1 MSRPDIQADPTV
13 AGPDPASSEP
23 GAGVTARGRRRPPAV
38 VPYVIIG
45 IYLLAAVIGPLLID
59 YDPVATE
66 VTERLLAPGSETSSG
81 TAWLGTDAVGRDVL
95 AQIVYGARTS
105 FIIGI
110 AVVGVCSVVGIV
122 LGALAGFVRGLPD
135 AVVSRAIDILL
146 AFPGILLAIIIAG
159 VLDRGMHVVIIAL
172 SVGGWVGFARLSR
185 SITMST
191 RERDWVDAAR
201 IMGVSKNATLR
212 RHIVPFLAGSVI
224 ALATIELAS
233 AILSEAALSFLGLGL
248 PPDIVSWGQS
258 IANGRDYLGTAW
270 WITVFPGVAL
280 TVLVICIGLVG
291 DRLTRQYTRKRD

>member
-1 MSRPDIQADPTV
+1 MTQAEMLGTEPAATPSASARP
-13 AGPDPASSEP
+13 
-23 GAGVTARGRRRPPAV
+23 RRRRLAT

-45 IYLLAAVIGPLLID
+45 IYLLAAIIGPLLID

-110 AVVGVCSVVGIV
+110 AVVSVCSVVGV
-122 LGALAGFVRGLPD
+122 ALGSLAGYLRGLSD
-135 AVVSRAIDILL
+135 AAVSRVIDVMM

-159 VLDRGMHVVIIAL
+159 ILGRGMHVVIIAL

-185 SITMST
+185 SLTMST

-201 IMGVSKNATLR
+201 IMGVSKTATLI

-224 ALATIELAS
+224 ALGTIELAS
-233 AILSEAALSFLGLGL
+233 AILAEAALSFLGLGL
-248 PPDIVSWGQS
+248 PPDVVSWGQS
-258 IANGRDYLGTAW
+258 IANGRAYLGTAW

-280 TVLVICIGLVG
+280 TVLVICIGLTG
-291 DRLTRQYTRKRD
+291 DRLTRRYTRKRD

>member
-1 MSRPDIQADPTV
+1 MTQSDILLTEAPGPV
-13 AGPDPASSEP
+13 APL
-23 GAGVTARGRRRPPAV
+23 ARRRRRRPLAV

-45 IYLLAAVIGPLLID
+45 LYVLAATIGPFLID

-66 VTERLLAPGSETSSG
+66 VTERLLPPGSATRSG

-95 AQIVYGARTS
+95 AQVVYGARTS

-110 AVVGVCSVVGIV
+110 AVVTACGLIGVA
-122 LGALAGFVRGLPD
+122 LGALAGYSGGLPD
-135 AVVSRAIDILL
+135 AVVSRTIDVLM
-146 AFPGILLAIIIAG
+146 AFPGILLAIVIAG
-159 VLDRGMHVVIIAL
+159 LLERGMHVVIIAL

-201 IMGVSKNATLR
+201 IMGVSRSATLK
-212 RHIVPFLAGSVI
+212 RHIVPFLTGSVV

-233 AILSEAALSFLGLGL
+233 AVLSEAALSFLGLGL
-248 PPDIVSWGQS
+248 PPHIVSWGQA
-258 IANGRDYLGTAW
+258 IAGGREHLATAW
-270 WITVFPGVAL
+270 WITVFPGIAL

-291 DRLTRQYTRKRD
+291 DRLTRRFTRKRD

>member
-1 MSRPDIQADPTV
+1 MTQADLLGADPVPDVEAPT
-13 AGPDPASSEP
+13 
-23 GAGVTARGRRRPPAV
+23 RRRKRPLAA

-45 IYLLAAVIGPLLID
+45 VYLLAAIIGPLLID
-59 YDPVATE
+59 YDPVRTE
-66 VTERLLAPGSETSSG
+66 VTERLLPPGSQTSTG
-81 TAWLGTDAVGRDVL
+81 TAWLGTDAVGRDML

-110 AVVGVCSVVGIV
+110 AVVGVCGTVGV
-122 LGALAGFVRGLPD
+122 ALGALAGYLRGLSD
-135 AVVSRAIDILL
+135 AVVSRLIDILM

-159 VLDRGMHVVIIAL
+159 ILGRGMHVVIIAL

-201 IMGVSKNATLR
+201 IMGVSKPATLT

-233 AILSEAALSFLGLGL
+233 AILAEAALSFLGLGL
-248 PPDIVSWGQS
+248 PPDVVSWGQS
-258 IANGRDYLGTAW
+258 IANGREYLETAW
-270 WITVFPGVAL
+270 WITVFPGIAL
-280 TVLVICIGLVG
+280 TILVISIGLAG
-291 DRLTRQYTRKRD
+291 DRLTRRYTRKRD

>member
-1 MSRPDIQADPTV
+1 MSQSDLLLV
-13 AGPDPASSEP
+13 DPAP
-23 GAGVTARGRRRPPAV
+23 VPVAAVTGRRRRPLAA

-45 IYLLAAVIGPLLID
+45 IYVLAAVLGPLLID

-66 VTERLLAPGSETSSG
+66 VTERLLAPGSETRYG

-95 AQIVYGARTS
+95 AQVVFGARTS

-110 AVVGVCSVVGIV
+110 AVVAVCGLIGVA
-122 LGALAGFVRGLPD
+122 LGAIAGYLRGLAD
-135 AVVSRAIDILL
+135 AAISRTIDILM
-146 AFPGILLAIIIAG
+146 AFPGILLAIVIAG
-159 VLDRGMHVVIIAL
+159 LLERGMHVVIIAL

-201 IMGVSKNATLR
+201 IMGVSKPATLV

-233 AILSEAALSFLGLGL
+233 AVLSEAALSFLGLGL
-248 PPDIVSWGQS
+248 PPDVVSWGQA
-258 IANGRDYLGTAW
+258 IANGREYLGTAW
-270 WITVFPGVAL
+270 WITVFPGLAL

-291 DRLTRQYTRKRD
+291 DKLTRRFTRTRD

>member
-1 MSRPDIQADPTV
+1 MTQTDLLIVDSAPTPTAADT
-13 AGPDPASSEP
+13 
-23 GAGVTARGRRRPPAV
+23 RRRRRRPLAV

-45 IYLLAAVIGPLLID
+45 IYALAALVGPVLIE

-66 VTERLLAPGSETSSG
+66 VTERLLPPGSETSSG

-110 AVVGVCSVVGIV
+110 AVVGICSVIGVV
-122 LGALAGFVRGLPD
+122 LGALAGYLGGLPD
-135 AVVSRAIDILL
+135 AGVSRTIDILM
-146 AFPGILLAIIIAG
+146 AFPGILMAIIIAG
-159 VLDRGMHVVIIAL
+159 LLDRGMHVVIIAL

-185 SITMST
+185 NITMST

-201 IMGVSKNATLR
+201 IMGVSRAATLR

-248 PPDIVSWGQS
+248 PPDVVSWGQS
-258 IANGRDYLGTAW
+258 IANGRAHLGTAW
-270 WITVFPGVAL
+270 WITVFPGIAL
-280 TVLVICIGLVG
+280 TVLVVCIGLTG
-291 DRLTRQYTRKRD
+291 DRLTRRYTRKRD

>member
-1 MSRPDIQADPTV
+1 MTQADLLGADPVPDVEAPT
-13 AGPDPASSEP
+13 
-23 GAGVTARGRRRPPAV
+23 RRRKRPLAA

-45 IYLLAAVIGPLLID
+45 VYLLAAIIGPLLID
-59 YDPVATE
+59 YDPVRTE
-66 VTERLLAPGSETSSG
+66 VTERLLPPGSQTSTG
-81 TAWLGTDAVGRDVL
+81 TAWLGTDAVGRDML

-110 AVVGVCSVVGIV
+110 AVVGVCGTVGV
-122 LGALAGFVRGLPD
+122 ALGALAGYLRGLSD
-135 AVVSRAIDILL
+135 AVVSRLIDILM

-159 VLDRGMHVVIIAL
+159 ILGRGMHVVIIAL

-201 IMGVSKNATLR
+201 IMGVSKPATLA

-233 AILSEAALSFLGLGL
+233 AILAEAALSFLGLGL
-248 PPDIVSWGQS
+248 PPDVVSWGQS
-258 IANGRDYLGTAW
+258 IANGREYLETAW
-270 WITVFPGVAL
+270 WITVFPGIAL
-280 TVLVICIGLVG
+280 TILVISIGLAG
-291 DRLTRQYTRKRD
+291 DRLTRRYTRKRD